1 MVRKPLVIFTSFVLF
16 AAANAKAL
24 GLGDITLESA
34 LNQPLRAN
42 IPVVQLGGV
51 RAEQI
56 SVQLASASDFA
67 RFSIDREAFLDKIR
81 FDVRPAGAEA
91 VVQISTQ
98 DVVREPYLSFVLET
112 RWPSGRLLSEYTVLL
127 DLPAFAQDA
136 PAPVIQQPSQQTATQ
151 SSSAQVAI
159 NQSVEEVSS
168 GVSQAQSMRLAAP
181 AEPVPASLDAVEEPP
196 AALVAQLDA
205 NAGADPA
212 APVNAA
218 AAPAPQAPAAPAAT
232 PGPLAA
238 PADAETL
245 TTDANDTLWD
255 IALRVRPDSSVSVQQ
270 TMLAIQRLNT
280 DAFIGDNINMIRR
293 GQVLRLPDI
302 EQIRALSA
310 REAIGEVARQNQLF
324 ENRRNVPLTSQPLT
338 PPPAAPAAP
347 DGAPRGELSVV
358 SVDNAEPGTQTVSGQ
373 SAELDARIASLEDVL
388 AVQREEAD
396 RAALL
401 NAELTERLGLLE
413 EQIASA
419 QEIIRLRDLELAQ
432 LQESLANAPVEEPV
446 VEEPP
451 TVITMAP
458 ERSFLETLLESLVA
472 NTVALLAVTALI
484 ISLLVFMLIKRN
496 RAAEQAAALAGMD
509 GLAAEPRISEDLP
522 VAAAPEGLERSALAA
537 DTAKA
542 SESQDPVF
550 DEIFDLAASADDEL
564 KQAAPAMTVAAV
576 DFAVP
581 SADETAGVV
590 ESAEAAEAVES
601 DEPAA
606 SDDILLE
613 EVSALLAESRYPEA
627 IALLQDSIVVQP
639 ARTDLRLKL
648 LEAFAGAQDPVG
660 FKLQETELRD
670 LAGDALAPQIAALRA
685 GLREVVPN
693 ELLEE
698 GDESVADD
706 QPAVDDLE
714 LALDMEASAEVDD
727 ARVLAGINVD
737 DASAADE
744 FTDAPI
750 AAPDSEADEFA
761 LDDLDFDFDV
771 PGDDEPASQAA
782 EAVSETE
789 SLDANFDLAA
799 ADDANVVEFDS
810 AIGTEEAAELAR
822 EPATE
827 EDDDNLLDFDFDL
840 SIDDDEP
847 LAAPEQ
853 TVSVPNAEVADHE
866 IDFDFAVMDEEPE
879 PAESSAVEVA
889 PEVAAEDEEDLDFDA
904 AVFELADE
912 DEVAAQSLNATP
924 TESDAAA
931 NPDEFGDLQF
941 VDESLLDSLEKPAAE
956 KSAMDDDDDV
966 FEYLSDADEAATKLD
981 LARAYFEMGDSD
993 GAREILEEVLREG
1006 NEDQIKDART
1016 LLSKL

>member
-67 RFSIDREAFLDKIR
+67 RFSIDREAFLDNIR
-81 FDVRPAGAEA
+81 FDVRPSGAEA

-136 PAPVIQQPSQQTATQ
+136 PAPVIQQPSQQAAAQ
-151 SSSAQVAI
+151 ISSSQDSI
-159 NQSVEEVSS
+159 NQSVEAVSS
-168 GVSQAQSMRLAAP
+168 GGLKSQSMRLAAP
-181 AEPVPASLDAVEEPP
+181 AEPAPASPEPVEEPP
-196 AALVAQLDA
+196 AALVAQLDG
-205 NAGADPA
+205 NAGADAA

-218 AAPAPQAPAAPAAT
+218 AAPAPQPAAAPAAT

-338 PPPAAPAAP
+338 PPPAAPAVP

-458 ERSFLETLLESLVA
+458 ERSFLETLLESLMA

-522 VAAAPEGLERSALAA
+522 VAAAPEGLERSAIGAES
-537 DTAKA
+537 AKV

-576 DFAVP
+576 DLAVP
-581 SADETAGVV
+581 SADETAGAA
-590 ESAEAAEAVES
+590 ESAEAIES
-601 DEPAA
+601 DEPGVA
-606 SDDILLE
+606 DDILLE

-698 GDESVADD
+698 GDVSVAEDL
-706 QPAVDDLE
+706 PAVDDLE

-744 FTDAPI
+744 FTDAPV
-750 AAPDSEADEFA
+750 AAPDSEPDEFA

-771 PGDDEPASQAA
+771 PGDDEPASQSVDAATEA
-782 EAVSETE
+782 EA
-789 SLDANFDLAA
+789 LDDDFDLAA
-799 ADDANVVEFDS
+799 QDEANVVEFDS

-822 EPATE
+822 EPATQE
-827 EDDDNLLDFDFDL
+827 EDDNLLDFDFDL
-840 SIDDDEP
+840 SIEDDEP
-847 LAAPEQ
+847 MAAPEQ
-853 TVSVPNAEVADHE
+853 TVSVPDADVADHE
-866 IDFDFAVMDEEPE
+866 IDFDFAVMDDEPE
-879 PAESSAVEVA
+879 PATSSAAEVE
-889 PEVAAEDEEDLDFDA
+889 AEDEEDLDFDA

-912 DEVAAQSLNATP
+912 EAVAAPSVDAVP
-924 TESDAAA
+924 AESDAAA
-931 NPDEFGDLQF
+931 KPDEFGDLQF

>member
-1 MVRKPLVIFTSFVLF
+1 MVRKPVVIFTSFVLL

-56 SVQLASASDFA
+56 SVQLASDSDFA
-67 RFSIDREAFLDKIR
+67 RFSIDREAFLDNIR

-91 VVQISTQ
+91 VVQISSR

-136 PAPVIQQPSQQTATQ
+136 PAPVIQQPSQQISSNQ
-151 SSSAQVAI
+151 SI
-159 NQSVEEVSS
+159 EIQSVEVSS
-168 GVSQAQSMRLAAP
+168 SSDSQASAMRLAAP
-181 AEPVPASLDAVEEPP
+181 AEPAPASSAPVEAPP
-196 AALVAQLDA
+196 ADLLAQLDA
-205 NAGADPA
+205 DTGAAAA

-218 AAPAPQAPAAPAAT
+218 AAPAPQTPSAPAAT

-324 ENRRNVPLTSQPLT
+324 ENRRNVPLSSQPLT
-338 PPPAAPAAP
+338 PPPSAPATP
-347 DGAPRGELSVV
+347 DAAPRGELSVV

-446 VEEPP
+446 AAEPP

-458 ERSFLETLLESLVA
+458 ERSFLETLLASLIA
-472 NTVALLAVTALI
+472 NTAALLAVTALI

-509 GLAAEPRISEDLP
+509 GLPAEPRISEDLP
-522 VAAAPEGLERSALAA
+522 VMAAPEALERSTNA
-537 DTAKA
+537 A
-542 SESQDPVF
+542 SEADAQEARAGAY

-564 KQAAPAMTVAAV
+564 KEAGAEVAMADSQA
-576 DFAVP
+576 
-581 SADETAGVV
+581 SADSADVEPSSGIEPEAPEAGG
-590 ESAEAAEAVES
+590 
-601 DEPAA
+601 
-606 SDDILLE
+606 DILLE

-639 ARTDLRLKL
+639 ARTELRLKL
-648 LEAFAGAQDPVG
+648 LEAFAATYQRISTPCSVFDYTIVI
-660 FKLQETELRD
+660 
-670 LAGDALAPQIAALRA
+670 PQKHDI
-685 GLREVVPN
+685 
-693 ELLEE
+693 
-698 GDESVADD
+698 
-706 QPAVDDLE
+706 
-714 LALDMEASAEVDD
+714 
-727 ARVLAGINVD
+727 
-737 DASAADE
+737 
-744 FTDAPI
+744 
-750 AAPDSEADEFA
+750 
-761 LDDLDFDFDV
+761 
-771 PGDDEPASQAA
+771 
-782 EAVSETE
+782 
-789 SLDANFDLAA
+789 
-799 ADDANVVEFDS
+799 
-810 AIGTEEAAELAR
+810 
-822 EPATE
+822 
-827 EDDDNLLDFDFDL
+827 
-840 SIDDDEP
+840 
-847 LAAPEQ
+847 
-853 TVSVPNAEVADHE
+853 
-866 IDFDFAVMDEEPE
+866 
-879 PAESSAVEVA
+879 
-889 PEVAAEDEEDLDFDA
+889 
-904 AVFELADE
+904 
-912 DEVAAQSLNATP
+912 
-924 TESDAAA
+924 
-931 NPDEFGDLQF
+931 
-941 VDESLLDSLEKPAAE
+941 
-956 KSAMDDDDDV
+956 
-966 FEYLSDADEAATKLD
+966 
-981 LARAYFEMGDSD
+981 
-993 GAREILEEVLREG
+993 
-1006 NEDQIKDART
+1006 
-1016 LLSKL
+1016 

>member
-1 MVRKPLVIFTSFVLF
+1 MVRKPVVIFTSFVLM

-42 IPVVQLGGV
+42 IPVLQLGGV

-56 SVQLASASDFA
+56 SVQLASASDFE
-67 RFSIDREAFLDKIR
+67 RFSIDREAFLDNIR

-136 PAPVIQQPSQQTATQ
+136 PAPVIQQASQQAV
-151 SSSAQVAI
+151 AQVSASQDSI
-159 NQSVEEVSS
+159 NQSVASTSS
-168 GVSQAQSMRLAAP
+168 SDSQAQSMRLAAP
-181 AEPVPASLDAVEEPP
+181 AEPAPASPAPVEEPP

-205 NAGADPA
+205 NTAGADAA

-218 AAPAPQAPAAPAAT
+218 AAPAPQTPAAPAAT

-238 PADAETL
+238 SADAETL

-302 EQIRALSA
+302 EQIRALSS

-324 ENRRNVPLTSQPLT
+324 ENRRNVPLSSQPLT
-338 PPPAAPAAP
+338 PPPSAPATP
-347 DGAPRGELSVV
+347 DAAPRGELSVV

-432 LQESLANAPVEEPV
+432 LQQSLANAPVAEPV

-458 ERSFLETLLESLVA
+458 ERSFLETLLASLVA
-472 NTVALLAVTALI
+472 NTAALLAVTALI

-509 GLAAEPRISEDLP
+509 GLAAEPRIAEDLP
-522 VAAAPEGLERSALAA
+522 VAAVPEGLERSALAA

-542 SESQDPVF
+542 SDAQDPVF

-564 KQAAPAMTVAAV
+564 KQAAPAATGAGLALGAVETAV
-576 DFAVP
+576 DATQADAAYALQVDTP
-581 SADETAGVV
+581 SSSG
-590 ESAEAAEAVES
+590 
-601 DEPAA
+601 
-606 SDDILLE
+606 DILLE
-613 EVSALLAESRYPEA
+613 EVSALLSESRYPEA

-660 FKLQETELRD
+660 FTLQETELRD
-670 LAGDALAPQIAALRA
+670 LAGDSLAPEIAALRA
-685 GLREVVPN
+685 GLREAVVD

-698 GDESVADD
+698 GEAGATDD
-706 QPAVDDLE
+706 SAAVDDLE
-714 LALDMEASAEVDD
+714 LALDMEATAEVDD
-727 ARVLAGINVD
+727 ARVLAGFNVD

-744 FTDAPI
+744 FADAPVATP
-750 AAPDSEADEFA
+750 AAEADEFA

-771 PGDDEPASQAA
+771 ADEDESEARPAAAASDSAALDDS
-782 EAVSETE
+782 
-789 SLDANFDLAA
+789 FDLAA
-799 ADDANVVEFDS
+799 EDDANVVEFDS
-810 AIGTEEAAELAR
+810 AIGTEEVAELAR
-822 EPATE
+822 EPQALE
-827 EDDDNLLDFDFDL
+827 EDDNLLDFDFDL

-847 LAAPEQ
+847 LKAQEPE
-853 TVSVPNAEVADHE
+853 TEDSLPASESSAHEV
-866 IDFDFAVMDEEPE
+866 DFDFAVLDDE
-879 PAESSAVEVA
+879 PAPATPPAVE
-889 PEVAAEDEEDLDFDA
+889 AAVEDEEDLDFDA

-912 DEVAAQSLNATP
+912 EEVAPQPADTTP
-924 TESDAAA
+924 APGSAAKSD
-931 NPDEFGDLQF
+931 DFDDLQF
-941 VDESLLDSLEKPAAE
+941 VDETLLDSLEKPEAVKAAV
-956 KSAMDDDDDV
+956 DDDDDV

-1006 NEDQIKDART
+1006 NEDQVKDART

>member
-1 MVRKPLVIFTSFVLF
+1 MLRKPLVIFTSFVLF
-16 AAANAKAL
+16 AAANANAKAL

-67 RFSIDREAFLDKIR
+67 RFSIDREAFLDNIR
-81 FDVRPAGAEA
+81 IDVQPAGAEA

-136 PAPVIQQPSQQTATQ
+136 PVPVIQQPSQQVAPQSDSSQASIIQSVATA
-151 SSSAQVAI
+151 SSSD
-159 NQSVEEVSS
+159 
-168 GVSQAQSMRLAAP
+168 SQAQPVRLAAP
-181 AEPVPASLDAVEEPP
+181 AEPASAIPTPVEEPP

-205 NAGADPA
+205 NAGADAA

-218 AAPAPQAPAAPAAT
+218 ATPARQTPAAPAAT

-245 TTDANDTLWD
+245 TTNANDTLWD

-302 EQIRALSA
+302 EQIRALSS

-338 PPPAAPAAP
+338 PPPSAPATP
-347 DGAPRGELSVV
+347 DAAPRGELSVV

-373 SAELDARIASLEDVL
+373 STELDARIASLEDVL

-432 LQESLANAPVEEPV
+432 LQESLANAPVEESV

-509 GLAAEPRISEDLP
+509 GLAAEPRIADELP
-522 VAAAPEGLERSALAA
+522 VVVVPAAVERSAAA
-537 DTAKA
+537 TADNRDSA
-542 SESQDPVF
+542 SQDPVF
-550 DEIFDLAASADDEL
+550 DEIFDLAASADDAL
-564 KQAAPAMTVAAV
+564 KQAAPAMAA
-576 DFAVP
+576 AGLALTT
-581 SADETAGVV
+581 ADVNET
-590 ESAEAAEAVES
+590 AEAAEVEAAAEEL
-601 DEPAA
+601 EPGSPA
-606 SDDILLE
+606 SSSDILLE

-670 LAGDALAPQIAALRA
+670 LAGDSLAPQIAVLRA
-685 GLREVVPN
+685 GLREAVAN

-698 GDESVADD
+698 SEAGAADD
-706 QPAVDDLE
+706 LPAVDDLE

-744 FTDAPI
+744 FSDAPV
-750 AAPDSEADEFA
+750 ATPASADDDFA

-771 PGDDEPASQAA
+771 AGEDEPASEAA
-782 EAVSETE
+782 GTTCASTA
-789 SLDANFDLAA
+789 LDDNFDLAA
-799 ADDANVVEFDS
+799 EDDANVVEFDS
-810 AIGTEEAAELAR
+810 VIGTEDASELAR
-822 EPATE
+822 EPAAQE
-827 EDDDNLLDFDFDL
+827 EDDNLLDFDFDL
-840 SIDDDEP
+840 AIEDDEP
-847 LAAPEQ
+847 VKAPESE
-853 TVSVPNAEVADHE
+853 VSEPASESATHEV
-866 IDFDFAVMDEEPE
+866 DFDFAVLDDEPE
-879 PAESSAVEVA
+879 PAASPVA
-889 PEVAAEDEEDLDFDA
+889 EAEAEDEEDLDFDA
-904 AVFELADE
+904 SVFELADE
-912 DEVAAQSLNATP
+912 QDVAAPSA
-924 TESDAAA
+924 EAAA
-931 NPDEFGDLQF
+931 ATADSAVKADDFDDLQF
-941 VDESLLDSLEKPAAE
+941 VDESLLDSLEKPAADKAVE
-956 KSAMDDDDDV
+956 DDDDDV

-1006 NEDQIKDART
+1006 NEDHIKDART

>member
-56 SVQLASASDFA
+56 SVQLASASDFE
-67 RFSIDREAFLDKIR
+67 RFSIDREAFLDNIR

-91 VVQISTQ
+91 VVQIRTQ
-98 DVVREPYLSFVLET
+98 DVVRGPYLSFVLEA

-136 PAPVIQQPSQQTATQ
+136 RAPVIQQPSQQTATQ
-151 SSSAQVAI
+151 SFSVQVSI
-159 NQSVEEVSS
+159 NQSVEAVYS
-168 GVSQAQSMRLAAP
+168 GVSQSQSMRLAAP

-205 NAGADPA
+205 NAGADAA

-218 AAPAPQAPAAPAAT
+218 AARAPQPDAVPAAT

-238 PADAETL
+238 PAEAETL

-280 DAFIGDNINMIRR
+280 DAFIGENINMIRR

-302 EQIRALSA
+302 EQIRALSS

-338 PPPAAPAAP
+338 PPPSAPATP
-347 DGAPRGELSVV
+347 DAAPRGELSVV

-396 RAALL
+396 RATLL
-401 NAELTERLGLLE
+401 YAELTERLGLLE

-432 LQESLANAPVEEPV
+432 LQQSLANAPVAEPA

-451 TVITMAP
+451 MVITMAP
-458 ERSFLETLLESLVA
+458 ERSFLETLLASLVA
-472 NTVALLAVTALI
+472 NTAALLAVTALI

-509 GLAAEPRISEDLP
+509 GLAAEPRIAEDLP
-522 VAAAPEGLERSALAA
+522 VAAAPEVLERSALAA
-537 DTAKA
+537 KPSDLK
-542 SESQDPVF
+542 DPVF
-550 DEIFDLAASADDEL
+550 DEISDLAASADDEL
-564 KQAAPAMTVAAV
+564 KQAAPAVTDAAV
-576 DFAVP
+576 DVEVTR
-581 SADETAGVV
+581 ADEAIEVV
-590 ESAEAAEAVES
+590 EFAEVA
-601 DEPAA
+601 
-606 SDDILLE
+606 
-613 EVSALLAESRYPEA
+613 ALLAESRYPEA
-627 IALLQDSIVVQP
+627 IALLQESIVVQP

-685 GLREVVPN
+685 VLREVVPN

-698 GDESVADD
+698 GGVSVADD
-706 QPAVDDLE
+706 LPAVDD
-714 LALDMEASAEVDD
+714 
-727 ARVLAGINVD
+727 
-737 DASAADE
+737 
-744 FTDAPI
+744 
-750 AAPDSEADEFA
+750 
-761 LDDLDFDFDV
+761 
-771 PGDDEPASQAA
+771 
-782 EAVSETE
+782 
-789 SLDANFDLAA
+789 FDL
-799 ADDANVVEFDS
+799 
-810 AIGTEEAAELAR
+810 
-822 EPATE
+822 
-827 EDDDNLLDFDFDL
+827 DL
-840 SIDDDEP
+840 SIEDDQP
-847 LAAPEQ
+847 LAVPEQ
-853 TVSVPNAEVADHE
+853 TVSVPDADVADHE
-866 IDFDFAVMDEEPE
+866 IDFDFAVMDDESE
-879 PAESSAVEVA
+879 PATSSAAEVE
-889 PEVAAEDEEDLDFDA
+889 AEDEEDLDFDA
-904 AVFELADE
+904 AMFELADE
-912 DEVAAQSLNATP
+912 EAVAAPSVDAVP
-924 TESDAAA
+924 AESDAAA
-931 NPDEFGDLQF
+931 KPDEFGDLQF

>member
-1 MVRKPLVIFTSFVLF
+1 MVRKPVVIFTSFVLL

-42 IPVVQLGGV
+42 IPVLQLGGV

-56 SVQLASASDFA
+56 SVQLASASDFE
-67 RFSIDREAFLDKIR
+67 RFSIDREAFLDNIR
-81 FDVRPAGAEA
+81 FDVRSAGAEA
-91 VVQISTQ
+91 IVQISTR
-98 DVVREPYLSFVLET
+98 DAVREPYLSFVLET
-112 RWPSGRLLSEYTVLL
+112 RWPSGRLLNEYTVLL

-136 PAPVIQQPSQQTATQ
+136 PAPVIQQPSQQTAPDF
-151 SSSAQVAI
+151 SSSQTFI
-159 NQSVEEVSS
+159 NQSIAGSYSS
-168 GVSQAQSMRLAAP
+168 DSQAQPVRLAAP
-181 AEPVPASLDAVEEPP
+181 APASPTTIEEPP

-205 NAGADPA
+205 NAGADAA

-218 AAPAPQAPAAPAAT
+218 AAPAPQTPAAPAAT

-302 EQIRALSA
+302 EQIRALSS

-324 ENRRNVPLTSQPLT
+324 ENRRNVPLTAQPLT
-338 PPPAAPAAP
+338 PPPSAPATP
-347 DGAPRGELSVV
+347 DASPRGELSVV
-358 SVDNAEPGTQTVSGQ
+358 SVDNAEPGTQTASGQ

-401 NAELTERLGLLE
+401 NTELTERLGLLE

-432 LQESLANAPVEEPV
+432 LQESLANAPAEEPV

-458 ERSFLETLLESLVA
+458 ERSFLETLLASLVA
-472 NTVALLAVTALI
+472 NTAALLAVTALI

-522 VAAAPEGLERSALAA
+522 VAAVPEVLERSALAA
-537 DTAKA
+537 EDGKA

-550 DEIFDLAASADDEL
+550 VEIFDLAASADDEL
-564 KQAAPAMTVAAV
+564 KQAAPGVAG
-576 DFAVP
+576 
-581 SADETAGVV
+581 AGLALGSV
-590 ESAEAAEAVES
+590 EEAVEEATTDGADALELDMPS
-601 DEPAA
+601 
-606 SDDILLE
+606 SSGDILLE
-613 EVSALLAESRYPEA
+613 EVSALLSESRYPEA

-670 LAGDALAPQIAALRA
+670 LAGDSLAPQIAALRA
-685 GLREVVPN
+685 GLREAVAD

-698 GDESVADD
+698 GEAGAIDD
-706 QPAVDDLE
+706 IAAVDDLE

-727 ARVLAGINVD
+727 ARVLAGFNVD

-744 FTDAPI
+744 FTDAPVATP
-750 AAPDSEADEFA
+750 AAEADEFA

-771 PGDDEPASQAA
+771 ADEDDPVAEPAAAASQS
-782 EAVSETE
+782 VT
-789 SLDANFDLAA
+789 LDDNFDLAA
-799 ADDANVVEFDS
+799 EDDANVVEFDS
-810 AIGTEEAAELAR
+810 VTGTEEAAELAR
-822 EPATE
+822 EPASQE
-827 EDDDNLLDFDFDL
+827 EDDNLLDLDFDL
-840 SIDDDEP
+840 SIDEDEP
-847 LAAPEQ
+847 LKAQEPE
-853 TVSVPNAEVADHE
+853 TEEPLPDTESSEHEV
-866 IDFDFAVMDEEPE
+866 DFDFAVLDDEPE
-879 PAESSAVEVA
+879 PARSSAVE
-889 PEVAAEDEEDLDFDA
+889 AAVEDEEDLDFDA

-912 DEVAAQSLNATP
+912 EEVAPQPAEATTAP
-924 TESDAAA
+924 GSAAKA
-931 NPDEFGDLQF
+931 DDFDDLQF
-941 VDESLLDSLEKPAAE
+941 VDETLLDALEKPEAD
-956 KSAMDDDDDV
+956 KSAVDDDDEV

-1006 NEDQIKDART
+1006 NEDQVKDART

>member
-1 MVRKPLVIFTSFVLF
+1 MVRKPVVIFTSFVLL

-24 GLGDITLESA
+24 GLGEITLESA

-42 IPVVQLGGV
+42 IPVLQLGSV

-56 SVQLASASDFA
+56 SAQLASDSDFE
-67 RFSIDREAFLDKIR
+67 RFSIDREAFLDNIR

-136 PAPVIQQPSQQTATQ
+136 PALVIQQPSQQVETQ
-151 SSSAQVAI
+151 ESFSQKSI
-159 NQSVEEVSS
+159 NQSIAADSS
-168 GVSQAQSMRLAAP
+168 GDSQAQSMRLAAP
-181 AEPVPASLDAVEEPP
+181 AEPAPTSPAPVEEPP

-205 NAGADPA
+205 NAGADAA

-218 AAPAPQAPAAPAAT
+218 AAPAPQTPATPAAT

-302 EQIRALSA
+302 EQIRALSS
-310 REAIGEVARQNQLF
+310 REATGEVARQNQLF

-338 PPPAAPAAP
+338 PPPSAPATP
-347 DGAPRGELSVV
+347 DAGPRGELSVV
-358 SVDNAEPGTQTVSGQ
+358 SVDNAAPGTQAVSGQ

-432 LQESLANAPVEEPV
+432 LQESLANAPAEEPV

-458 ERSFLETLLESLVA
+458 ERSFLGTLLASLVA
-472 NTVALLAVTALI
+472 NTAALLAVTALI

-509 GLAAEPRISEDLP
+509 GLAAELRISENQLKVG
-522 VAAAPEGLERSALAA
+522 VAEEFERGAIAAYESSVRVEPGSLAKAA
-537 DTAKA
+537 D
-542 SESQDPVF
+542 
-550 DEIFDLAASADDEL
+550 
-564 KQAAPAMTVAAV
+564 
-576 DFAVP
+576 
-581 SADETAGVV
+581 
-590 ESAEAAEAVES
+590 
-601 DEPAA
+601 
-606 SDDILLE
+606 
-613 EVSALLAESRYPEA
+613 Y
-627 IALLQDSIVVQP
+627 
-639 ARTDLRLKL
+639 
-648 LEAFAGAQDPVG
+648 
-660 FKLQETELRD
+660 
-670 LAGDALAPQIAALRA
+670 
-685 GLREVVPN
+685 N
-693 ELLEE
+693 
-698 GDESVADD
+698 
-706 QPAVDDLE
+706 
-714 LALDMEASAEVDD
+714 
-727 ARVLAGINVD
+727 
-737 DASAADE
+737 
-744 FTDAPI
+744 
-750 AAPDSEADEFA
+750 
-761 LDDLDFDFDV
+761 
-771 PGDDEPASQAA
+771 
-782 EAVSETE
+782 
-789 SLDANFDLAA
+789 
-799 ADDANVVEFDS
+799 
-810 AIGTEEAAELAR
+810 
-822 EPATE
+822 
-827 EDDDNLLDFDFDL
+827 
-840 SIDDDEP
+840 
-847 LAAPEQ
+847 
-853 TVSVPNAEVADHE
+853 
-866 IDFDFAVMDEEPE
+866 
-879 PAESSAVEVA
+879 
-889 PEVAAEDEEDLDFDA
+889 
-904 AVFELADE
+904 
-912 DEVAAQSLNATP
+912 
-924 TESDAAA
+924 
-931 NPDEFGDLQF
+931 DLQF
-941 VDESLLDSLEKPAAE
+941 VDETVLSSLEKPEADKAAVE
-956 KSAMDDDDDV
+956 DDDDV

-1006 NEDQIKDART
+1006 DEDQVKDART

>member
-1 MVRKPLVIFTSFVLF
+1 MVRKPVVIFTSFVLL

-42 IPVVQLGGV
+42 IPVLQLGGV

-56 SVQLASASDFA
+56 SVQLASASDFE
-67 RFSIDREAFLDKIR
+67 RFAIDREAFLDNIR

-91 VVQISTQ
+91 VVQISTR
-98 DVVREPYLSFVLET
+98 DAVREPYLSFVLET

-136 PAPVIQQPSQQTATQ
+136 PAPVIQQPSQQTAPEVSSSQ
-151 SSSAQVAI
+151 SSI
-159 NQSVEEVSS
+159 NQSVAGVSS
-168 GVSQAQSMRLAAP
+168 SDSPAQPVRLAAP
-181 AEPVPASLDAVEEPP
+181 APASPTTIEEPP
-196 AALVAQLDA
+196 AVLVAQLDA
-205 NAGADPA
+205 NAGADAA

-218 AAPAPQAPAAPAAT
+218 AAPAPQTPAAPAAT

-255 IALRVRPDSSVSVQQ
+255 IALHVRPDSSVSVQQ

-302 EQIRALSA
+302 EQIRALSS

-324 ENRRNVPLTSQPLT
+324 ENRRNVPLTAQPLT
-338 PPPAAPAAP
+338 PPPSAPATP
-347 DGAPRGELSVV
+347 DAAPRGELSVV
-358 SVDNAEPGTQTVSGQ
+358 SVDNAEPGTQTASGQ

-432 LQESLANAPVEEPV
+432 LQESLANAPAEEPV

-458 ERSFLETLLESLVA
+458 ERSFLETLLASLVA
-472 NTVALLAVTALI
+472 NTAALLAVTALI

-522 VAAAPEGLERSALAA
+522 VAAVPEVLERSALAA
-537 DTAKA
+537 EDGKA

-564 KQAAPAMTVAAV
+564 KQAAPAVAG
-576 DFAVP
+576 
-581 SADETAGVV
+581 AGLALGSV
-590 ESAEAAEAVES
+590 EEAVEEATTDGADALELDS
-601 DEPAA
+601 P
-606 SDDILLE
+606 SSSGDILLE
-613 EVSALLAESRYPEA
+613 EVSALLSESRYPEA

-648 LEAFAGAQDPVG
+648 LEAFASAQDPVG

-670 LAGDALAPQIAALRA
+670 LAGDSLAPQIAALRA
-685 GLREVVPN
+685 GLREAVAD

-698 GDESVADD
+698 GEAGATDD
-706 QPAVDDLE
+706 IEAVDDME

-727 ARVLAGINVD
+727 ARVLAGFNVD

-744 FTDAPI
+744 FSDAPVATP
-750 AAPDSEADEFA
+750 AAEADEFA

-771 PGDDEPASQAA
+771 VDEDEPVAQPAAQAS
-782 EAVSETE
+782 E
-789 SLDANFDLAA
+789 SATLDDSFDLAA
-799 ADDANVVEFDS
+799 DDDANIVEFDS
-810 AIGTEEAAELAR
+810 VTGNEEAAELAR
-822 EPATE
+822 ELVSQE
-827 EDDDNLLDFDFDL
+827 EDDNLLDFDFDL
-840 SIDDDEP
+840 SIDEDEP
-847 LAAPEQ
+847 PKAQEPE
-853 TVSVPNAEVADHE
+853 TEDPLPETESSDHE
-866 IDFDFAVMDEEPE
+866 VDFDFAVLDDEPE
-879 PAESSAVEVA
+879 PARSSAVE
-889 PEVAAEDEEDLDFDA
+889 AAVEDEEDLDFDA

-912 DEVAAQSLNATP
+912 EEVAPQPAEATTAP
-924 TESDAAA
+924 GSAAKA
-931 NPDEFGDLQF
+931 DDFDDLQF
-941 VDESLLDSLEKPAAE
+941 VDETLLDSLEKPEAD
-956 KSAMDDDDDV
+956 KSAVDDDDDV

-1006 NEDQIKDART
+1006 NEDQVKDART

>member
-1 MVRKPLVIFTSFVLF
+1 MLRKPLVIFTSFVLF

-67 RFSIDREAFLDKIR
+67 RFSIDREAFLDNIR
-81 FDVRPAGAEA
+81 FDVQPAGAEA

-136 PAPVIQQPSQQTATQ
+136 PVPVIQQPSQQVASQ
-151 SSSAQVAI
+151 SDSSQASI
-159 NQSVEEVSS
+159 NQSVVAASS
-168 GVSQAQSMRLAAP
+168 SDSQAQPVRLAAP
-181 AEPVPASLDAVEEPP
+181 AEPAPAIPTQVEEPP

-205 NAGADPA
+205 NAGADAA

-218 AAPAPQAPAAPAAT
+218 ATPAPQTPAAPAAT

-245 TTDANDTLWD
+245 TTNANDTLWD

-324 ENRRNVPLTSQPLT
+324 ENRRNVPLSSQPLT
-338 PPPAAPAAP
+338 PPPAAPATP

-358 SVDNAEPGTQTVSGQ
+358 SVDNAEPGAQTVSGQ

-396 RAALL
+396 RAVLL

-509 GLAAEPRISEDLP
+509 GLAAEPRIADELP
-522 VAAAPEGLERSALAA
+522 VVAVPAAVERSAAA
-537 DTAKA
+537 TADNRDSA
-542 SESQDPVF
+542 SQDPVF
-550 DEIFDLAASADDEL
+550 DEIFDLAASADDAL
-564 KQAAPAMTVAAV
+564 KQATPAVAAAGLALTTPDV
-576 DFAVP
+576 N
-581 SADETAGVV
+581 ET
-590 ESAEAAEAVES
+590 AEAAEVEAAAEEL
-601 DEPAA
+601 EPGSPA
-606 SDDILLE
+606 SSSDILLE

-648 LEAFAGAQDPVG
+648 LEAFAAAQDPVG

-670 LAGDALAPQIAALRA
+670 LAGDSLAPQIAVLRA
-685 GLREVVPN
+685 GLREAVAN

-698 GDESVADD
+698 SEAGAADD
-706 QPAVDDLE
+706 LPVVDDLE

-744 FTDAPI
+744 FSDAPV
-750 AAPDSEADEFA
+750 ATPASADDDFA

-771 PGDDEPASQAA
+771 AGEDEPASEAA
-782 EAVSETE
+782 GTTSASTA
-789 SLDANFDLAA
+789 LDDNFDLAA
-799 ADDANVVEFDS
+799 EDDANVVEFDS
-810 AIGTEEAAELAR
+810 VIGTEDASELAR
-822 EPATE
+822 EPAAQE
-827 EDDDNLLDFDFDL
+827 EDDNLLDFDFDL
-840 SIDDDEP
+840 AIEDDEP
-847 LAAPEQ
+847 VKAPE
-853 TVSVPNAEVADHE
+853 SEGSEPASESAAHEV
-866 IDFDFAVMDEEPE
+866 DFDFAVLDDEPD
-879 PAESSAVEVA
+879 PAASPVA
-889 PEVAAEDEEDLDFDA
+889 EAEAEDEEDLDFDA
-904 AVFELADE
+904 SVFELADE
-912 DEVAAQSLNATP
+912 QDVAAPSA
-924 TESDAAA
+924 EAAA
-931 NPDEFGDLQF
+931 ATADSAVKADDFDDLQF
-941 VDESLLDSLEKPAAE
+941 VDESLLDSLEKPAADKAVE
-956 KSAMDDDDDV
+956 DDDDDV

>member
-1 MVRKPLVIFTSFVLF
+1 MVRKPVVIFTSFVLL

-56 SVQLASASDFA
+56 SVQLASDSDFA
-67 RFSIDREAFLDKIR
+67 RFSIDREAFLDNIR

-91 VVQISTQ
+91 VVQISSR

-136 PAPVIQQPSQQTATQ
+136 PAPVIQQPSQQISSNQ
-151 SSSAQVAI
+151 SI
-159 NQSVEEVSS
+159 EIQSVEVSS
-168 GVSQAQSMRLAAP
+168 SSDSQASAMRLAAP
-181 AEPVPASLDAVEEPP
+181 AEPAPASSAPVEAPP
-196 AALVAQLDA
+196 ADLLAQLDA
-205 NAGADPA
+205 DTGAAAA

-218 AAPAPQAPAAPAAT
+218 AAPAPQTPSAPAAT

-324 ENRRNVPLTSQPLT
+324 ENRRNVPLSSQPLT
-338 PPPAAPAAP
+338 PPPSAPATP
-347 DGAPRGELSVV
+347 DAAPRGELSVV

-446 VEEPP
+446 AAEPP

-458 ERSFLETLLESLVA
+458 ERSFLETLLASLIA
-472 NTVALLAVTALI
+472 NTAALLAVTALI

-509 GLAAEPRISEDLP
+509 GLPAEPRISEDLP
-522 VAAAPEGLERSALAA
+522 VMAAPEALERSTNA
-537 DTAKA
+537 A
-542 SESQDPVF
+542 SEADAQEARAGAY

-564 KQAAPAMTVAAV
+564 KEAGAEVAMADSQA
-576 DFAVP
+576 
-581 SADETAGVV
+581 SADSADVEPSSGIEPEAPEAGG
-590 ESAEAAEAVES
+590 
-601 DEPAA
+601 
-606 SDDILLE
+606 DILLE

-639 ARTDLRLKL
+639 ARTELRLKL
-648 LEAFAGAQDPVG
+648 LEAFVGAQDPVG

-670 LAGDALAPQIAALRA
+670 MTGDALAPQIAELRA
-685 GLREVVPN
+685 RLREVSVDDMLADG
-693 ELLEE
+693 EQAAA
-698 GDESVADD
+698 DEA
-706 QPAVDDLE
+706 AVDDLE

-727 ARVLAGINVD
+727 ARVLAGFSVD
-737 DASAADE
+737 DASVVDE
-744 FTDAPI
+744 FSD
-750 AAPDSEADEFA
+750 AAPVVTPGADSDEFA

-771 PGDDEPASQAA
+771 PGEDVQAETSVAPDGEP
-782 EAVSETE
+782 VSEDETY
-789 SLDANFDLAA
+789 DLAVEEA
-799 ADDANVVEFDS
+799 PEMVEFDS
-810 AIGTEEAAELAR
+810 VIGTEEASELSRDTAE
-822 EPATE
+822 TTVQ
-827 EDDDNLLDFDFDL
+827 DDDNLLDFDFDL
-840 SIDDDEP
+840 AIDDDEATVDQP
-847 LAAPEQ
+847 APE
-853 TVSVPNAEVADHE
+853 VSAEAALEEAEVHE
-866 IDFDFAVMDEEPE
+866 VDFDFAILDEEE
-879 PAESSAVEVA
+879 PSASGLVEAE
-889 PEVAAEDEEDLDFDA
+889 PEDEEDLDFDA
-904 AVFELADE
+904 AVFDLAVDDE
-912 DEVAAQSLNATP
+912 ATPAPEAEPVAATQ
-924 TESDAAA
+924 AAA
-931 NPDEFGDLQF
+931 GTDDFDDLQF
-941 VDESLLDSLEKPAAE
+941 VDESLLDSLDKPAVE
-956 KSAMDDDDDV
+956 KVDVEDDDDV

-1006 NEDQIKDART
+1006 NEDQVKDART